1 MTMFSRVSRLGS
13 TFQDLNRAREI
24 LQVFA
29 RHGFGYLI
37 DRLQLTSLLP
47 AGRRRPPSP
56 PAPVGVRLRQA
67 FESLGPVYIKL
78 GQALSMRTD
87 LLPAEIVDELAKLQ
101 DAVPP
106 LPAEQLHA
114 VLEAEFGAPVSQRFK
129 HFEPAPIAAA
139 SIAQVHRA
147 VTRDGQQVAVKVQ
160 RPGLGKLLESDLE
173 ILRALARLWERFSGE
188 DLPRRPVEF
197 VDEFERLMRDELDF
211 LVEARHL
218 RHFAANFRDRRQYR
232 FPRWFEDLSTPRC
245 LTLEYI
251 EGRKLTALGKTPAR
265 EKKRLAQTLI
275 DAYILMSLQ
284 DRFFHA
290 DPHPGNFLLDAQDRL
305 VFLDLGQVG
314 RLDRETVAAFTE
326 MLLALVKQDTE
337 GVADAY
343 LQLSVPEESL
353 DLRVLRKDVTVFLE
367 KYYAL
372 PVQKISFGRS
382 LQDLI
387 SLALKHRLKLPQD
400 FVTLAKTFLGAEG
413 LARRLDP
420 ELNLVAAAKP
430 LAERIMRR
438 RYEPGELAAGW
449 ARRLGE
455 FRRLLTGLPGQLQDL
470 LSKLQQGRLKLE
482 FEHQGLEG
490 FQTHLERAS
499 NRFAFSII
507 VAALVVASS
516 LLLSSHIGPLWGDL
530 SLLGLVGYLLAG
542 VFGLWLIVAILR
554 SGRL

>member
-1 MTMFSRVSRLGS
+1 MFSRVSRLGS
-13 TFQDLNRAREI
+13 TFQDLNRLRET
-24 LQVFA
+24 LQVLT

-37 DRLQLTSLLP
+37 DRLHLTALLP
-47 AGRRRPPSP
+47 ARMRRPAPP
-56 PAPVGVRLRQA
+56 PAPVGVRLRQVCEA
-67 FESLGPVYIKL
+67 LGPVYIKL
-78 GQALSMRTD
+78 GQALSMRSD
-87 LLPAEIVDELAKLQ
+87 LLPVEIVTELSKLQ

-106 LPAEQLHA
+106 LSAEQLHA
-114 VLEAEFGAPVSQRFK
+114 VLEAEFGAPLDRKFR
-129 HFEPAPIAAA
+129 HFDPVPIAAA

-160 RPGLGKLLESDLE
+160 RPGLAKVLDSDLE
-173 ILRALARLWERFSGE
+173 ILRTLARLWERFNGE
-188 DLPRRPVEF
+188 ELPRRPVEF

-232 FPRWFEDLSTPRC
+232 FPRLYEDLSTPRC

-251 EGRKLTALGKTPAR
+251 EGRKLTALGKTAAQ
-265 EKKRLAQTLI
+265 KKKHLAQTLI

-290 DPHPGNFLLDAQDRL
+290 DPHPGNFLVDAQGRL

-353 DLRVLRKDVTVFLE
+353 DLRALRKDVTIFLE
-367 KYYAL
+367 QYYAL
-372 PVQKISFGRS
+372 PVQKLSFGRS

-400 FVTLAKTFLGAEG
+400 FVTLAKTFLGAES
-413 LARRLDP
+413 LARQLDP

-438 RYEPGELAAGW
+438 RYDPRELTAGW
-449 ARRLGE
+449 VRQVGTFGRLV
-455 FRRLLTGLPGQLQDL
+455 TCLPAQLHDL
-470 LSKLQQGRLKLE
+470 LAKLQQGRLKLE
-482 FEHQGLEG
+482 FEHRGLEG

-499 NRFAFSII
+499 NRFAFSIL
-507 VAALVVASS
+507 VAALIVASS
-516 LLLSSHIGPLWGDL
+516 LLLSSRIGPVWGDL
-530 SLLGLVGYLLAG
+530 SILGLAGYLLAG
-542 VFGLWLIVAILR
+542 VFGLLLLIGILR